1 MYVFVLRSGSRI
13 FYNCGSGFRIP
24 NPDPDPDLGFDDLKL
39 KQNKKKI
46 LLPFLDQKLQFY
58 LSEKMLF

>member
-1 MYVFVLRSGSRI
+1 MYIFVLRSGSRI

-39 KQNKKKI
+39 KQNNKN
-46 LLPFLDQKLQFY
+46 F
-58 LSEKMLF
+58 